1 MVTGRGLPANK
12 DVIVMK
18 MIHRRP
24 WYLFALVLAVWLA
37 CDAAV
42 AAQDRTAVRPGFG
55 GAADEIAVAV
65 GLLDI
70 VDVDN
75 QAQVFTVDLYLQIQ
89 WRDSRLAADDA
100 DVSEFRRFALNEI
113 WTPKLTIINDRG
125 LDILLPEVA
134 TVDRQ
139 GNVVMRQRLAGS
151 LGAELDLREFPF
163 DTQRL
168 TIEIISYEYAPDE
181 LVFSSESIMI
191 AALDDLR
198 GGGWSYA
205 AMDPEMSV
213 YRLRDTSP
221 GSSQLTFAVL
231 AKREAGYY
239 AITLGVPMTLI
250 LFLAWLVHWLP
261 PDLIPARMGMA
272 SATVFSLIALGVSF
286 RLSMPEIGYL
296 TTADRFVLYS
306 TLLLIASL
314 AVTVASVRRV
324 NNDNIDGAVRLTRQA
339 RWAFPVFYMMI
350 LFAVA
355 V

>member
-1 MVTGRGLPANK
+1 MF
-12 DVIVMK
+12 MESS
-18 MIHRRP
+18 HRRP
-24 WYLFALVLAVWLA
+24 WYLAALVLAAWLA
-37 CDAAV
+37 WGEAV
-42 AAQDRTAVRPGFG
+42 AAQDRTAIRPGFG

-75 QAQVFTVDLYLQIQ
+75 QAQLFMVDLYLQIQ
-89 WRDSRLAADDA
+89 WRDSRLAADDD

-113 WTPKLTIINDRG
+113 WTPNLAIINDRG

-139 GNVVMRQRLAGS
+139 GNVVMRQRLAGP
-151 LGAELDLREFPF
+151 LGADLDLREFPF

-181 LVFSSESIMI
+181 LVFSSESMMV

-198 GGGWSYA
+198 GGGWSFA
-205 AMDPEMSV
+205 AVEPEMSV
-213 YRLRDTSP
+213 YRLSEGGR
-221 GSSQLTFAVL
+221 GSSQLTFAVF
-231 AKREAGYY
+231 AEREAGYY

-296 TTADRFVLYS
+296 STADRFVLYS

-324 NNDNIDGAVRLTRQA
+324 NHDNMDGAIRLTRQA
-339 RWAFPVFYMMI
+339 RWAFPLLYLAI
-350 LFAVA
+350 LFTVA